1 MAIVAMIV
9 NDKDIGASW
18 HNVETAQTDF
28 KGNVTVLIKSYT
40 GSPAFLREK
49 QMKEQGIE
57 KDLYI
62 NMRSYVIKT
71 DVFTLENIEN
81 KLLELDDF
89 KDSRGNK
96 GKRYFI
102 NSEGKAEQVM

>member
-28 KGNVTVLIKSYT
+28 KGNVTVLVKSYT

-62 NMRSYVIKT
+62 DMRSYVIKT

-81 KLLELDDF
+81 ELLKLDDF
-89 KDSRGNK
+89 REGK

-102 NSEGKAEQVM
+102 NSEGKAEQVV

>member
-28 KGNVTVLIKSYT
+28 KGNVTVLVKSYT

-62 NMRSYVIKT
+62 DIRSYVIHT

-81 KLLELDDF
+81 ELLKLDDF
-89 KDSRGNK
+89 REGK

-102 NSEGKAEQVM
+102 NSEGKAQQVM

>member
-18 HNVETAQTDF
+18 HNIETAQTDF
-28 KGNVTVLIKSYT
+28 KGNVTVLVKSYT

-49 QMKEQGIE
+49 KMKEQGID

-62 NMRSYVIKT
+62 DMRSYVIHT

-81 KLLELDDF
+81 ELLKLDDF
-89 KDSRGNK
+89 REGK

-102 NSEGKAEQVM
+102 NSEGKAEQVV

>member
-1 MAIVAMIV
+1 MIV

-18 HNVETAQTDF
+18 HNIETAQTDF

-49 QMKEQGIE
+49 KMKEQGID

-62 NMRSYVIKT
+62 DMRSYVIHT

-81 KLLELDDF
+81 ELLKLDDF
-89 KDSRGNK
+89 REGK

-102 NSEGKAEQVM
+102 NSEGKAEQVV

>member
-18 HNVETAQTDF
+18 HNIETAQTDF

-49 QMKEQGIE
+49 KMKEQGID

-62 NMRSYVIKT
+62 DMRSYVIKT

-81 KLLELDDF
+81 ELLKLDDF
-89 KDSRGNK
+89 REGK

-102 NSEGKAEQVM
+102 NSEGKAEQVV

>member
-28 KGNVTVLIKSYT
+28 KGNVTVLVKSYT

-49 QMKEQGIE
+49 RMKEQGIE

-62 NMRSYVIKT
+62 DMRSYVIKT

-81 KLLELDDF
+81 ELLKLDDF
-89 KDSRGNK
+89 REGK

-102 NSEGKAEQVM
+102 NSEGKAEQVV

>member
-18 HNVETAQTDF
+18 HNIEAAQTDF
-28 KGNVTVLIKSYT
+28 KGNVTVLVKSYT

-49 QMKEQGIE
+49 RMKEQGID

-62 NMRSYVIKT
+62 DMRSYVIHT

-81 KLLELDDF
+81 ELLKLDDF
-89 KDSRGNK
+89 REGK

-102 NSEGKAEQVM
+102 NSEGKAEQVV

>member
-18 HNVETAQTDF
+18 HNIETAQTDF

-40 GSPAFLREK
+40 GSPSFLREK
-49 QMKEQGIE
+49 RMKEQGID

-62 NMRSYVIKT
+62 DMRSYVIHT

-81 KLLELDDF
+81 ELLKLDDF
-89 KDSRGNK
+89 REGK

-102 NSEGKAEQVM
+102 NSEGKAEQVV

>member
-18 HNVETAQTDF
+18 HNIETAQTDF

-49 QMKEQGIE
+49 RMKEQGID

-62 NMRSYVIKT
+62 DMRSYVIHT

-81 KLLELDDF
+81 ELLKLDDF
-89 KDSRGNK
+89 REGK

-102 NSEGKAEQVM
+102 NSEGKAEQVV

>member
-28 KGNVTVLIKSYT
+28 KGNVTVLVKSYT

-62 NMRSYVIKT
+62 DIRSYVIHT
-71 DVFTLENIEN
+71 DIFTLENIEN
-81 KLLELDDF
+81 ELLKLDDF
-89 KDSRGNK
+89 REGK

-102 NSEGKAEQVM
+102 NSEGKAQQVM

>member
-49 QMKEQGIE
+49 RMKEQGID

-62 NMRSYVIKT
+62 DMRSYVIKT

-81 KLLELDDF
+81 ELLKLDDF
-89 KDSRGNK
+89 REGK

>member
-18 HNVETAQTDF
+18 HNIETAQTDF
-28 KGNVTVLIKSYT
+28 KGNVTVLVKSYT
-40 GSPAFLREK
+40 GSPSFLREK
-49 QMKEQGIE
+49 RMKEQGID

-62 NMRSYVIKT
+62 DMRSYVIHT

-81 KLLELDDF
+81 ELLKLDDF
-89 KDSRGNK
+89 REGK

-102 NSEGKAEQVM
+102 NSEGKAEQVV

>member
-18 HNVETAQTDF
+18 HNIETAQTDF

-49 QMKEQGIE
+49 KMKEQGID

-62 NMRSYVIKT
+62 DMRSYVIHT

-81 KLLELDDF
+81 ELLKLDDF
-89 KDSRGNK
+89 REVK

-102 NSEGKAEQVM
+102 NSEGKAEQVV

>member
-18 HNVETAQTDF
+18 HNIETAQTDF

-49 QMKEQGIE
+49 KMKEQGID

-62 NMRSYVIKT
+62 DMRSYVIHT

-81 KLLELDDF
+81 ELLKLDDF
-89 KDSRGNK
+89 REGK

-102 NSEGKAEQVM
+102 NSEGKAEQVV

>member
-18 HNVETAQTDF
+18 HNIETAQTDF

-62 NMRSYVIKT
+62 DIRSYVIHT
-71 DVFTLENIEN
+71 DIFTLENIEN
-81 KLLELDDF
+81 ELLKLDDF
-89 KDSRGNK
+89 REGK

-102 NSEGKAEQVM
+102 NSEGKAEQVV

>member
-18 HNVETAQTDF
+18 HNIETAQTDF
-28 KGNVTVLIKSYT
+28 KGNVTVLVKSYT

-49 QMKEQGIE
+49 RMKEQGID

-62 NMRSYVIKT
+62 DIRSYVIKT

-81 KLLELDDF
+81 ELLKLDDF
-89 KDSRGNK
+89 REGK

-102 NSEGKAEQVM
+102 NSEGKAEQVV

>member
-9 NDKDIGASW
+9 NDKDIYASW
-18 HNVETAQTDF
+18 HNIETAQTDF

-49 QMKEQGIE
+49 KMKEQGID

-62 NMRSYVIKT
+62 DMRSYVIKT

-81 KLLELDDF
+81 ELLKLDDF
-89 KDSRGNK
+89 REGK

-102 NSEGKAEQVM
+102 NSEGKAEQVV

>member
-18 HNVETAQTDF
+18 HNIETAQTDF
-28 KGNVTVLIKSYT
+28 KGNVTVLVKSYT

-49 QMKEQGIE
+49 QMKEQGID

-62 NMRSYVIKT
+62 DMRSYVIKT

-81 KLLELDDF
+81 ELLKLNEF
-89 KDSRGNK
+89 KEGR

-102 NSEGKAEQVM
+102 NSEGKAEQVV

>member
-18 HNVETAQTDF
+18 HNIETAQTDF
-28 KGNVTVLIKSYT
+28 KGNVTVLVKSYT

-49 QMKEQGIE
+49 QMKEQGID

-62 NMRSYVIKT
+62 DMRSYVIHT

-81 KLLELDDF
+81 ELLKLDDF
-89 KDSRGNK
+89 REGK

-102 NSEGKAEQVM
+102 NSEGKAEQVV

>member
-1 MAIVAMIV
+1 MYI
-9 NDKDIGASW
+9 DI
-18 HNVETAQTDF
+18 
-28 KGNVTVLIKSYT
+28 
-40 GSPAFLREK
+40 
-49 QMKEQGIE
+49 
-57 KDLYI
+57 
-62 NMRSYVIKT
+62 RSYVIHT